1 MNKDNENLPDD
12 LNPRY
17 LFSTIHKDLL
27 IQVLN
32 NKIDLQYL
40 VKKELANRGLNAEG
54 LWIGF
59 EKAKQ
64 IHGVN

>member
-1 MNKDNENLPDD
+1 MNNPNELPDD

-17 LFSTIHKDLL
+17 LFTTIHTVLL
-27 IQVLN
+27 VQALN

-40 VKKELANRGLNAEG
+40 VKKELANRGLNDKG
-54 LWIGF
+54 LWVGF